1 MSPFCNLTSL
11 SSVDIKKRNQLSS
24 LRNLPAR
31 FSGHLRD
38 KNRGRT
44 FPQYL
49 RYLRETKK
57 FDFFQKNEIFV
68 KII

>member
-11 SSVDIKKRNQLSS
+11 SSVDKKRNQFSF

-57 FDFFQKNEIFV
+57 FDFMQKNELFV
-68 KII
+68 KIF

>member
-11 SSVDIKKRNQLSS
+11 SSVDIKKKQLSS

-38 KNRGRT
+38 KNRGRL
-44 FPQYL
+44 FPRYL
-49 RYLRETKK
+49 RYLREAKK
-57 FDFFQKNEIFV
+57 FNFLQKNELFV
-68 KII
+68 KIF

>member
-11 SSVDIKKRNQLSS
+11 SSVDIKKKQLSY

-38 KNRGRT
+38 KNRGRS

-57 FDFFQKNEIFV
+57 FDFLQKNELFV

>member
-1 MSPFCNLTSL
+1 MFIVSGH
-11 SSVDIKKRNQLSS
+11 KKRNQLFY
-24 LRNLPAR
+24 LRNMPAR
-31 FSGHLRD
+31 FSGHLGD

-57 FDFFQKNEIFV
+57 FDFLQKNELFV
-68 KII
+68 KFF

>member
-11 SSVDIKKRNQLSS
+11 SSVDIKNNQLSS

-49 RYLRETKK
+49 RYLRETKN
-57 FDFFQKNEIFV
+57 FDFLQKNELFV
-68 KII
+68 KNF